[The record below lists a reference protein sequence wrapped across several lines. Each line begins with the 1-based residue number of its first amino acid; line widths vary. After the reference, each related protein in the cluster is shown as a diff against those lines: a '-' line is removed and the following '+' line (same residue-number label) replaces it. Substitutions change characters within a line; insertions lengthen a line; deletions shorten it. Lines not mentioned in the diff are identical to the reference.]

1 MNEIVTAW
9 QKHEGTARIKWEQ
22 RIFSLMMY
30 NGEIKLS
37 SFWATLTKAKTL
49 WKNPIDHLEYWKL
62 RDQWPSMHSLCLVTA
77 TGLKRRNGEHG
88 TDVTAKRKRCGATK
102 FGQEVMGSWTRQK
115 TVEMVRWRDLECAI
129 DYGSYKSIF
138 NGAQYV
144 TPVKFIGKKS
154 KCAFL
159 GHEIGFSFVQLAVPG
174 KRRNT
179 VVHLPKRV

>member
-1 MNEIVTAW
+1 M
-9 QKHEGTARIKWEQ
+9 
-22 RIFSLMMY
+22 
-30 NGEIKLS
+30 
-37 SFWATLTKAKTL
+37 
-49 WKNPIDHLEYWKL
+49 
-62 RDQWPSMHSLCLVTA
+62 
-77 TGLKRRNGEHG
+77 
-88 TDVTAKRKRCGATK
+88 
-102 FGQEVMGSWTRQK
+102 
-115 TVEMVRWRDLECAI
+115 